1 MPESR
6 SRRKANSVEPLKP
19 VVSGDAEADNPTWYK
34 AVMFGFMVFGLIWIL
49 TFYISSARW
58 PLGSASPI
66 DLSNWN
72 ILIGFGFA
80 MIGFV
85 MTTKWK

>member
-6 SRRKANSVEPLKP
+6 SRRKDNSVEPLKP
-19 VVSGDAEADNPTWYK
+19 VIAKDAETENPIWYK

-66 DLSNWN
+66 DLANWN
-72 ILIGFGFA
+72 ILIGFGIA